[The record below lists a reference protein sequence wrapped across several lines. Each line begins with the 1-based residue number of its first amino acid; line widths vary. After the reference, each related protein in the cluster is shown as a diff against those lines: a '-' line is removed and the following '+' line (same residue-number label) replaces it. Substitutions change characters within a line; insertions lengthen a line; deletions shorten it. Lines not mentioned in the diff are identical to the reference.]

1 MKHHTAVYDGAL
13 ERDFC
18 ETVIRLFED
27 EQHKIESAR
36 YALARGDLSDTTV
49 AVIDEDI
56 ARARRGRVVVC
67 DNAPELGRAKE
78 EFTRSAER
86 FMQIF
91 ATEHPGVASLR
102 EKDYDLTVPRVE
114 RIDEAG
120 GFDWH
125 MDSRRVRE
133 DCFLS
138 KHDRPWWGDRVLLYR

>member
-67 DNAPELGRAKE
+67 DNAPEWGRAKE

-91 ATEHPGVASLR
+91 CDGTPWRRFTFGKRIMILR
-102 EKDYDLTVPRVE
+102 FHAWKESMKL
-114 RIDEAG
+114 AG
-120 GFDWH
+120 STGTWTLGT
-125 MDSRRVRE
+125 SETIV
-133 DCFLS
+133 S
-138 KHDRPWWGDRVLLYR
+138 I